1 LDDPLIWVRAV
12 HLASTICV
20 SGVVFFLVFIAEPA
34 FREAGGNEHIPA
46 TVRSRLALLAWAGL
60 ILVLISGA
68 AWLILVAARTA
79 DLPVVEIFSDA
90 AVWTVITQ
98 TDFGHDWTARL
109 VLTGILAVAFFPV
122 PSTQF
127 IESHWRRLF
136 AVLLAAGIVGTL
148 AWAGHAAAG
157 SGFYGAVHLAADIL
171 HLIAAAAWVGA
182 LVPLAVLLGAAARGP
197 DQSSSVI
204 ARKAVL
210 RFSTLGIVSVST
222 LVVTGAVNSWMLVGS
237 MESLVSTDYGRLL
250 LAKIVLFLFMLAIAG
265 VNRTVLTPRL
275 IRVPANS
282 VQPPLRQLR
291 SNSVIEAALGAI
303 ILIIVGVL
311 GTLPPGI
318 QEQAAR

>member
-1 LDDPLIWVRAV
+1 LDDPLIWVRIV
-12 HLASTICV
+12 HLASTIFV
-20 SGVVFFLVFIAEPA
+20 SGVVFFVVFIAEPA
-34 FREAGGNEHIPA
+34 YREAGGDGHIPA
-46 TVRSRLALLAWAGL
+46 TVRSRLALLAWTGL

-79 DLPVVEIFSDA
+79 ELPVVEILSDA
-90 AVWTVITQ
+90 AVWTVMTQ

-109 VLTGILAVAFFPV
+109 VLTGLLAVAFFPV
-122 PSTQF
+122 PSTKL
-127 IESHWRRLF
+127 IESYWRRLF
-136 AVLLAAGIVGTL
+136 AVLLAAAIVGTL

-182 LVPLAVLLGAAARGP
+182 LVPLAVLLGAAACGP

-210 RFSTLGIVSVST
+210 GFSTLGIVSVCT

-237 MESLVSTDYGRLL
+237 IKSLVGTDYGRLL
-250 LAKIVLFLFMLAIAG
+250 LAKIALFLFMLVIAG
-265 VNRTVLTPRL
+265 VNRMVLTSRL
-275 IRVPANS
+275 IRVRANS
-282 VQPPLRQLR
+282 VQSPLRQLR
-291 SNSVIEAALGAI
+291 NNSVIEAVLGAI
-303 ILIIVGVL
+303 ILVIVGVL